1 MKSGLRFPERLD
13 VGCERTKVI
22 KDDFLVLISNNRVRV
37 ARTEINEAGLWMGE
51 GRQEFIAE
59 HVEFEWYCA
68 LSGNITGYMNV
79 KSGRQMALEV

>member
-13 VGCERTKVI
+13 AGRERTKVV

-37 ARTEINEAGLWMGE
+37 ARTEINEAGLWTGE

-59 HVEFEWYCA
+59 HVEFEWYCH
-68 LSGNITGYMNV
+68 
-79 KSGRQMALEV
+79 